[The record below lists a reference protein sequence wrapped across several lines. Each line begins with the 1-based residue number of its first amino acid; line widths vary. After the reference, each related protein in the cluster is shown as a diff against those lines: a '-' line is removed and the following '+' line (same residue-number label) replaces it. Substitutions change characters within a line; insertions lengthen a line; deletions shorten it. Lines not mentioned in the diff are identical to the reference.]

1 MAVHVAGIQTVMTT
15 ILSAAL
21 SKIYNNR
28 LQSDSQNQRQFCL
41 PLRRALCEKRNFMSP
56 TVFRENGYR
65 FFFFSREE
73 DRMHVHITSG
83 DGEAKF
89 WLQPD
94 IELARNYS
102 YFKITIEK
110 HRKS

>member
-1 MAVHVAGIQTVMTT
+1 
-15 ILSAAL
+15 
-21 SKIYNNR
+21 
-28 LQSDSQNQRQFCL
+28 
-41 PLRRALCEKRNFMSP
+41 MSP

-89 WLQPD
+89 CLQPD

-102 YFKITIEK
+102 YSRLQLKNIEK
-110 HRKS
+110 LIERHYDELVSAWQKHFPS